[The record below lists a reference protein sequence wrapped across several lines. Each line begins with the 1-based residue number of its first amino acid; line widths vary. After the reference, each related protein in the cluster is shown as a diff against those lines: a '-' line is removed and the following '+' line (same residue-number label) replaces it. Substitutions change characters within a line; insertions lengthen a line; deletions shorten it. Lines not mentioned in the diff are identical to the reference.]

1 MVKSSSSSSDCS
13 SLISLT
19 GLTSLSSNSSS
30 SCSSSSFPS
39 SFDSSSSSS
48 SSSCNSSS
56 NSSCSSSS
64 LYGSS
69 SSGCHNCGSSSSSN
83 SSSFTYT
90 SDSSCGSC
98 GSCSSSSSLNCK
110 CECKSDH
117 KLVCVKPCKENCKK
131 LACNWKKCKHVLAA
145 NKETVVIL
153 NFIKNK
159 LLSVQPNVDMRDV
172 SHYSVQ
178 ANIHWLENFIDT
190 LLCVLRKNNSLNCIK
205 FSDCKVKNDDDC
217 QVSDRLYVLKVKFNN
232 GHSKCTKTYVL
243 NFNWT
248 RLTGNNANS
257 YNGILD
263 TVVTQI
269 NNYVTDL
276 QAQNTSPFLGC

>member
-1 MVKSSSSSSDCS
+1 M
-13 SLISLT
+13 
-19 GLTSLSSNSSS
+19 
-30 SCSSSSFPS
+30 
-39 SFDSSSSSS
+39 
-48 SSSCNSSS
+48 
-56 NSSCSSSS
+56 
-64 LYGSS
+64 
-69 SSGCHNCGSSSSSN
+69 
-83 SSSFTYT
+83 
-90 SDSSCGSC
+90 
-98 GSCSSSSSLNCK
+98 
-110 CECKSDH
+110 
-117 KLVCVKPCKENCKK
+117 
-131 LACNWKKCKHVLAA
+131 
-145 NKETVVIL
+145 L

-159 LLSVQPNVDMRDV
+159 LLAVQPNVEMRHV
-172 SHYSVQ
+172 SEYSVQ
-178 ANIHWLENFIDT
+178 SNIHWLENFVDT
-190 LLCVLRKNNSLNCIK
+190 LLCCLRKNNSLNCINFK
-205 FSDCKVKNDDDC
+205 DCKVKNDDDC

>member
-1 MVKSSSSSSDCS
+1 M
-13 SLISLT
+13 
-19 GLTSLSSNSSS
+19 
-30 SCSSSSFPS
+30 
-39 SFDSSSSSS
+39 
-48 SSSCNSSS
+48 
-56 NSSCSSSS
+56 
-64 LYGSS
+64 
-69 SSGCHNCGSSSSSN
+69 
-83 SSSFTYT
+83 
-90 SDSSCGSC
+90 
-98 GSCSSSSSLNCK
+98 
-110 CECKSDH
+110 
-117 KLVCVKPCKENCKK
+117 
-131 LACNWKKCKHVLAA
+131 
-145 NKETVVIL
+145 L

-178 ANIHWLENFIDT
+178 ANIHWLENFVDT
-190 LLCVLRKNNSLNCIK
+190 LLCVLRKNNSLNCIHFK
-205 FSDCKVKNDDDC
+205 DCKVKNDDDC